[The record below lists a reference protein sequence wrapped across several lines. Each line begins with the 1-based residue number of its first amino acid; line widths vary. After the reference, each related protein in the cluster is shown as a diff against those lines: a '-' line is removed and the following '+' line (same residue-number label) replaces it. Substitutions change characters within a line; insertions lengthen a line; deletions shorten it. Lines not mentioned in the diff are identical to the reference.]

1 MKVRFLKR
9 IIALSVTVVTLALVG
24 CGNTA
29 GSASGSSAAEATSDN
44 SKEKTN
50 EDSSTDSSNAASA
63 DASAEDAEETSTFS
77 ENYELLTREV
87 FAMDT
92 YMTFSAYG
100 EDAEAALDE
109 AEEEILRLDQ
119 LLAAESEDS
128 EVALL
133 NENGGGRLSDDTA
146 YLIERSIALNQE
158 TDGAFEITVYPVKQA
173 WGFTDENYRI
183 PSDEELAELL
193 PLVGSDQLDLDVENK
208 TVTYKKD
215 GMKIDLGG
223 ITKGYASSRLTDIFM
238 KHDVQGMINLG
249 GNVQVCGP
257 KPDGSDWRVAIQAP
271 ERTEEN
277 TLPWLSQ
284 AASGS
289 ASLAG
294 LDYIGVL
301 ETNDQAVITSGG
313 YERYFEK
320 DGVYYHHIID
330 PKTGYPSDADL
341 VSVTIVSEDGTL
353 ADGLST
359 SMFVL
364 GLDKASEI
372 WRAHSDEF
380 DMILMDTDGK
390 MYATEGIKDQL
401 TSDLEIHW
409 IE

>member
-1 MKVRFLKR
+1 MKVQVVKK
-9 IIALSVTVVTLALVG
+9 IIAINMVVVTLALTG
-24 CGNTA
+24 CGNAA
-29 GSASGSSAAEATSDN
+29 GPAAGSSAAEETNTTS
-44 SKEKTN
+44 
-50 EDSSTDSSNAASA
+50 ED
-63 DASAEDAEETSTFS
+63 
-77 ENYELLTREV
+77 YELLTREV

-100 EDAEAALDE
+100 KDAEAALDE
-109 AEEEILRLDQ
+109 AEEEILWLDQ
-119 LLAAESEDS
+119 LLAAESENS
-128 EVALL
+128 EVAQL
-133 NENGGGRLSDDTA
+133 NKNGGGQLSEETA
-146 YLIERSIALNQE
+146 YLIERSLALNEE

-183 PSDEELAELL
+183 PSDAELAELL
-193 PLVGSDQLDLDVENK
+193 QLVGSNQLELDAENK
-208 TVTYKKD
+208 TVTYKKE
-215 GMKIDLGG
+215 GMQIDLGG
-223 ITKGYASSRLTDIFM
+223 ITKGYASSRLADIFM

-249 GNVQVCGP
+249 GNVQVYGP

-277 TLPWLSQ
+277 TLPWLSK

-289 ASLAG
+289 AALAG

-301 ETNDQAVITSGG
+301 ETRSQAVITSGG

-372 WRAHSDEF
+372 WSAHRDEF
-380 DMILMDTDGK
+380 DMILMDKDGAL
-390 MYATEGIKDQL
+390 YATGGIKEQF
-401 TSDLEIHW
+401 TSDLEINW

>member
-1 MKVRFLKR
+1 MNMKVQVVKK
-9 IIALSVTVVTLALVG
+9 IIAINMVVVTLALTG
-24 CGNTA
+24 CGNAA
-29 GSASGSSAAEATSDN
+29 GPAAGSSAAEETNTTS
-44 SKEKTN
+44 
-50 EDSSTDSSNAASA
+50 ED
-63 DASAEDAEETSTFS
+63 
-77 ENYELLTREV
+77 YELLTREV

-109 AEEEILRLDQ
+109 AEEEILWLDQ
-119 LLAAESEDS
+119 LLAAESENS
-128 EVALL
+128 EVAQL
-133 NENGGGRLSDDTA
+133 NKNGGGQLSEETA
-146 YLIERSIALNQE
+146 YLIERSLALNEE

-183 PSDEELAELL
+183 PSDAELAELL
-193 PLVGSDQLDLDVENK
+193 QLVGSNQLELDAENK
-208 TVTYKKD
+208 TVTYKKE
-215 GMKIDLGG
+215 GMQIDLGG
-223 ITKGYASSRLTDIFM
+223 ITKGYASSRLADIFM

-249 GNVQVCGP
+249 GNVQVYGP

-277 TLPWLSQ
+277 TLPWLSK

-289 ASLAG
+289 AALAG

-301 ETNDQAVITSGG
+301 ETNNQAVITSGG

-341 VSVTIVSEDGTL
+341 VSVTIVSEDGAL

-372 WRAHSDEF
+372 WSAHRDEF
-380 DMILMDTDGK
+380 DMILMDKDGAL
-390 MYATEGIKDQL
+390 YATGGIKEQF
-401 TSDLEIHW
+401 TSDLEINW

>member
-1 MKVRFLKR
+1 MKVQVVKK
-9 IIALSVTVVTLALVG
+9 IIVINMVVVTLALTG
-24 CGNTA
+24 CGNAA
-29 GSASGSSAAEATSDN
+29 GPAAGSSAAEANADSN
-44 SKEKTN
+44 N
-50 EDSSTDSSNAASA
+50 ESANTDSADDSTDDTENTNTTS
-63 DASAEDAEETSTFS
+63 ED
-77 ENYELLTREV
+77 YELLTREV

-109 AEEEILRLDQ
+109 AEEEILWLDQ
-119 LLAAESEDS
+119 LLAAESENS
-128 EVALL
+128 EVAQL
-133 NENGGGRLSDDTA
+133 NKNGGGQLSEETA
-146 YLIERSIALNQE
+146 YLIERSLAINEE
-158 TDGAFEITVYPVKQA
+158 TEGAFEITVYPVKQA

-183 PSDEELAELL
+183 PSDAELAELL
-193 PLVGSDQLDLDVENK
+193 QLVGSDQLELDAENK
-208 TVTYKKD
+208 TVTYKKE

-223 ITKGYASSRLTDIFM
+223 ITKGYASSRLADIFM

-249 GNVQVCGP
+249 GNVQVYGP

-277 TLPWLSQ
+277 TLPWLSK

-289 ASLAG
+289 AALAG

-301 ETNDQAVITSGG
+301 ETNNQAVITSGG

-372 WRAHSDEF
+372 WSAHRDEF
-380 DMILMDTDGK
+380 DMILMDKDGAL
-390 MYATEGIKDQL
+390 YATGGIKEQF
-401 TSDLEIHW
+401 TSDLEINW

>member
-1 MKVRFLKR
+1 MMIQFIKKGMYLGMAAAVLFV
-9 IIALSVTVVTLALVG
+9 SG
-24 CGNTA
+24 CGNAA
-29 GSASGSSAAEATSDN
+29 GPASGSSAAEAASDN
-44 SKEKTN
+44 SEAKTN
-50 EDSSTDSSNAASA
+50 EESSTDSSNTASA
-63 DASAEDAEETSTFS
+63 DASTEDTAETKSDA

-128 EVALL
+128 EVAQL
-133 NENGGGRLSDDTA
+133 NQNGGGQLSEETA

-208 TVTYKKD
+208 TVTYKKE

-249 GNVQVCGP
+249 GNVQVYGP

-301 ETNDQAVITSGG
+301 ETNSQAVITSGG

-364 GLDKASEI
+364 GLDRASEI

-380 DMILMDTDGK
+380 DMILMDTEGQL
-390 MYATEGIKDQL
+390 YATEGIKDQF
-401 TSDLEIHW
+401 TSDLEIKW

>member
-1 MKVRFLKR
+1 MKFRNIKKN
-9 IIALSVTVVTLALVG
+9 TVVGLVSAFLLLSG
-24 CGNTA
+24 CGN
-29 GSASGSSAAEATSDN
+29 AAEQTADSEIAISKDAASSQVATS
-44 SKEKTN
+44 SQAGT
-50 EDSSTDSSNAASA
+50 SSQDAASSS
-63 DASAEDAEETSTFS
+63 D
-77 ENYELLTREV
+77 ELLTREV

-128 EVALL
+128 EVAQL
-133 NENGGGRLSDDTA
+133 NKNGGGQLSDDTA
-146 YLIERSIALNQE
+146 YLIERSIALNEE
-158 TDGAFEITVYPVKQA
+158 TEGAFEITVYPVKQA

-183 PSDEELAELL
+183 PTEEELKELL
-193 PLVGSDQLDLDVENK
+193 PLVGSDQLELDVENK
-208 TVTYKKD
+208 TVTYQKA

-249 GNVQVCGP
+249 GNVQVYGP

-301 ETNDQAVITSGG
+301 ETNSQAVITSGG

-390 MYATEGIKDQL
+390 MYATEGIKDQF

>member
-1 MKVRFLKR
+1 MKVQVVKK
-9 IIALSVTVVTLALVG
+9 IIAINMVVVTLALTG
-24 CGNTA
+24 CGNAA
-29 GSASGSSAAEATSDN
+29 GPAAGSSAAEETNTTS
-44 SKEKTN
+44 
-50 EDSSTDSSNAASA
+50 ED
-63 DASAEDAEETSTFS
+63 
-77 ENYELLTREV
+77 YELLTREV

-109 AEEEILRLDQ
+109 AEEEILWLDQ
-119 LLAAESEDS
+119 LLAAESENS
-128 EVALL
+128 EVAQL
-133 NENGGGRLSDDTA
+133 NKNGGGQLSEETA
-146 YLIERSIALNQE
+146 YLIERSLALNEE

-183 PSDEELAELL
+183 PSDAELAELL
-193 PLVGSDQLDLDVENK
+193 QLVGSNQLELDAENK
-208 TVTYKKD
+208 TVTYKKE
-215 GMKIDLGG
+215 GMQIDLGG
-223 ITKGYASSRLTDIFM
+223 ITKGYASSRLADIFM

-249 GNVQVCGP
+249 GNVQVYGP

-277 TLPWLSQ
+277 TLPWLSK

-289 ASLAG
+289 AALAG

-301 ETNDQAVITSGG
+301 ETNNQAVITSGG

-341 VSVTIVSEDGTL
+341 VSVTIVSEDGAL

-372 WRAHSDEF
+372 WSAHRDEF
-380 DMILMDTDGK
+380 DMILMDKDGAL
-390 MYATEGIKDQL
+390 YATGGIKEQF
-401 TSDLEIHW
+401 TSDLEINW

>member
-1 MKVRFLKR
+1 MKVQVVKK
-9 IIALSVTVVTLALVG
+9 IIAINMVVVTLALTG
-24 CGNTA
+24 CGNAA
-29 GSASGSSAAEATSDN
+29 GPAAGSSAAEANADSN
-44 SKEKTN
+44 N
-50 EDSSTDSSNAASA
+50 ESANTDSADDSTDDTENTNTTS
-63 DASAEDAEETSTFS
+63 ED
-77 ENYELLTREV
+77 YELLTREV

-109 AEEEILRLDQ
+109 AEEEILWLDQ
-119 LLAAESEDS
+119 LLAAESENS
-128 EVALL
+128 EVAQL
-133 NENGGGRLSDDTA
+133 NKNGGGQLSEETA
-146 YLIERSIALNQE
+146 YLIERSLAINEE
-158 TDGAFEITVYPVKQA
+158 TEGAFEITVYPVKQA

-183 PSDEELAELL
+183 PSDAELAELL
-193 PLVGSDQLDLDVENK
+193 QLVGSDQLELDAENK
-208 TVTYKKD
+208 TVTYKKE

-223 ITKGYASSRLTDIFM
+223 ITKGYASSRLADIFM

-249 GNVQVCGP
+249 GNVQVYGP

-277 TLPWLSQ
+277 TLPWLSK

-289 ASLAG
+289 AALAG

-301 ETNDQAVITSGG
+301 ETNNQAVITSGG

-341 VSVTIVSEDGTL
+341 VSVTIVSEDGAL

-372 WRAHSDEF
+372 WSAHRDEF
-380 DMILMDTDGK
+380 DMILMDKDGAL
-390 MYATEGIKDQL
+390 YATGGIKEQF
-401 TSDLEIHW
+401 TSDLEINW

>member
-1 MKVRFLKR
+1 MKVQVVKK
-9 IIALSVTVVTLALVG
+9 IIAINMVVVTLALTG
-24 CGNTA
+24 CGNAA
-29 GSASGSSAAEATSDN
+29 GPAAGSSAAEANADSN
-44 SKEKTN
+44 N
-50 EDSSTDSSNAASA
+50 ESANTDSADDSTDDTEN
-63 DASAEDAEETSTFS
+63 TNTTS

-100 EDAEAALDE
+100 KDAEAALDE
-109 AEEEILRLDQ
+109 AEEEILWLDQ
-119 LLAAESEDS
+119 LLAAESENS
-128 EVALL
+128 EVAQL
-133 NENGGGRLSDDTA
+133 NKNGGGQLSEETA
-146 YLIERSIALNQE
+146 YLIERSLALNEE

-183 PSDEELAELL
+183 PSDAELAELL
-193 PLVGSDQLDLDVENK
+193 QLVGSNQLELDAENK
-208 TVTYKKD
+208 TVTYKKE

-223 ITKGYASSRLTDIFM
+223 ITKGYASSRVADIFM

-249 GNVQVCGP
+249 GNVQVYGP

-277 TLPWLSQ
+277 TLPWLSK

-289 ASLAG
+289 AALAG

-301 ETNDQAVITSGG
+301 ETNNQAVITSGG

-341 VSVTIVSEDGTL
+341 VSVTIISEDGTL

-372 WRAHSDEF
+372 WSAHRDEF
-380 DMILMDTDGK
+380 DMILMDKDGAL
-390 MYATEGIKDQL
+390 YATGGIKEQF
-401 TSDLEIHW
+401 TSDLEINW

>member
-1 MKVRFLKR
+1 MNMKVQVVKK
-9 IIALSVTVVTLALVG
+9 IIVINMVVVTLALTG
-24 CGNTA
+24 CGNAA
-29 GSASGSSAAEATSDN
+29 GPAAGSSAAEANADSN
-44 SKEKTN
+44 N
-50 EDSSTDSSNAASA
+50 ESANTDSADDSTDDTENTNTTS
-63 DASAEDAEETSTFS
+63 ED
-77 ENYELLTREV
+77 YELLTREV

-109 AEEEILRLDQ
+109 AEEEILWLDQ
-119 LLAAESEDS
+119 LLAAESENS
-128 EVALL
+128 EVAQL
-133 NENGGGRLSDDTA
+133 NKNGGGQLSEETA
-146 YLIERSIALNQE
+146 YLIERSLAINEE
-158 TDGAFEITVYPVKQA
+158 TEGAFEITVYPVKQA

-183 PSDEELAELL
+183 PSDAELAELL
-193 PLVGSDQLDLDVENK
+193 QLVGSDQLELDAENK
-208 TVTYKKD
+208 TVTYKKE

-223 ITKGYASSRLTDIFM
+223 ITKGYASSRLADIFM

-249 GNVQVCGP
+249 GNVQVYGP

-277 TLPWLSQ
+277 TLPWLSK

-289 ASLAG
+289 AALAG

-301 ETNDQAVITSGG
+301 ETNNQAVITSGG

-372 WRAHSDEF
+372 WSAHRDEF
-380 DMILMDTDGK
+380 DMILMDKDGAL
-390 MYATEGIKDQL
+390 YATGGIKEQF
-401 TSDLEIHW
+401 TSDLEINW

>member
-1 MKVRFLKR
+1 MIVGMV
-9 IIALSVTVVTLALVG
+9 AASVIFTG
-24 CGNTA
+24 CGNA
-29 GSASGSSAAEATSDN
+29 AEPAAGSSAAEAN
-44 SKEKTN
+44 A
-50 EDSSTDSSNAASA
+50 DSGAAEINTGSSAASSGTASA
-63 DASAEDAEETSTFS
+63 DENTEDTVETNSDA

-128 EVALL
+128 EVAKL
-133 NENGGGRLSDDTA
+133 NQNGGGQLSDDTA

-193 PLVGSDQLDLDVENK
+193 PLVGSEQLELDAENK
-208 TVTYKKD
+208 TVAYQKD

-249 GNVQVCGP
+249 GNVQVYGP

-301 ETNDQAVITSGG
+301 ETNSQAVITSGG

-380 DMILMDTDGK
+380 DMILMDTDGNL
-390 MYATEGIKDQL
+390 YVTEGIKDQF

>member
-1 MKVRFLKR
+1 MV
-9 IIALSVTVVTLALVG
+9 VVTLALTG
-24 CGNTA
+24 CGNAA
-29 GSASGSSAAEATSDN
+29 GPAAGSSAAEETNTTS
-44 SKEKTN
+44 
-50 EDSSTDSSNAASA
+50 ED
-63 DASAEDAEETSTFS
+63 
-77 ENYELLTREV
+77 YELLTREV

-109 AEEEILRLDQ
+109 AEEEILWLDQ
-119 LLAAESEDS
+119 LLAAESENS
-128 EVALL
+128 EVAQL
-133 NENGGGRLSDDTA
+133 NKNGGGQLSEETA
-146 YLIERSIALNQE
+146 YLIERSLAINEE
-158 TDGAFEITVYPVKQA
+158 TEGAFEITVYPVKQA

-183 PSDEELAELL
+183 PSDAELAELL
-193 PLVGSDQLDLDVENK
+193 QLVGSDQLELDAENK
-208 TVTYKKD
+208 TVTYKKE

-223 ITKGYASSRLTDIFM
+223 ITKGYASSRLADIFM

-249 GNVQVCGP
+249 GNVQVYGP

-277 TLPWLSQ
+277 TLPWLSK

-289 ASLAG
+289 AALAG

-301 ETNDQAVITSGG
+301 ETNNQAVITSGG

-372 WRAHSDEF
+372 WSAHRDEF
-380 DMILMDTDGK
+380 DMILMDKDGAL
-390 MYATEGIKDQL
+390 YATGGIKEQF
-401 TSDLEIHW
+401 TSDLEINW

>member
-1 MKVRFLKR
+1 MKVQVVKK
-9 IIALSVTVVTLALVG
+9 IIAINMVVVTLALTG
-24 CGNTA
+24 CGNAA
-29 GSASGSSAAEATSDN
+29 GPAAGSSAAEETNTTS
-44 SKEKTN
+44 
-50 EDSSTDSSNAASA
+50 ED
-63 DASAEDAEETSTFS
+63 
-77 ENYELLTREV
+77 YELLTREV

-109 AEEEILRLDQ
+109 AEEEILWLDQ
-119 LLAAESEDS
+119 LLAAESENS
-128 EVALL
+128 EVAQL
-133 NENGGGRLSDDTA
+133 NKNGGGQLSEETA
-146 YLIERSIALNQE
+146 YLIERSLAINEE
-158 TDGAFEITVYPVKQA
+158 TEGAFEITVYPVKQA

-183 PSDEELAELL
+183 PSDAELAELL
-193 PLVGSDQLDLDVENK
+193 QLVGSNQLELDAENK
-208 TVTYKKD
+208 TVTYKKE
-215 GMKIDLGG
+215 GMQIDLGG
-223 ITKGYASSRLTDIFM
+223 ITKGYASSRLADIFM

-249 GNVQVCGP
+249 GNVQVYGP

-277 TLPWLSQ
+277 TLPWLSK

-289 ASLAG
+289 AALAG

-301 ETNDQAVITSGG
+301 ETNNQAVITSGG

-341 VSVTIVSEDGTL
+341 VSVTIVSEDGAL

-372 WRAHSDEF
+372 WSAHRDEF
-380 DMILMDTDGK
+380 DMILMDKDGAL
-390 MYATEGIKDQL
+390 YATGGIKEQF
-401 TSDLEIHW
+401 TSDLEINW

>member
-1 MKVRFLKR
+1 MKVQVVKK
-9 IIALSVTVVTLALVG
+9 IIAINMVVVTLALTG
-24 CGNTA
+24 CGNAA
-29 GSASGSSAAEATSDN
+29 GPAAGSSAAEETNTTS
-44 SKEKTN
+44 
-50 EDSSTDSSNAASA
+50 ED
-63 DASAEDAEETSTFS
+63 
-77 ENYELLTREV
+77 YELLTREV

-109 AEEEILRLDQ
+109 AEEEILWLDQ
-119 LLAAESEDS
+119 LLAAESENS
-128 EVALL
+128 EVAQL
-133 NENGGGRLSDDTA
+133 NKNGGGQLSEETA
-146 YLIERSIALNQE
+146 YLIERSLAINEE
-158 TDGAFEITVYPVKQA
+158 TEGAFEITVYPVKQA

-183 PSDEELAELL
+183 PSDAELAKLL
-193 PLVGSDQLDLDVENK
+193 QLVGSDQLELDAENK
-208 TVTYKKD
+208 TVTYKKE

-223 ITKGYASSRLTDIFM
+223 ITKGYASSRLADIFM

-249 GNVQVCGP
+249 GNVQVYGP

-277 TLPWLSQ
+277 TLPWLSK

-289 ASLAG
+289 AVLAG

-301 ETNDQAVITSGG
+301 ETNNQAVITSGG

-372 WRAHSDEF
+372 WSAHRDEF
-380 DMILMDTDGK
+380 DMILMDKDGAL
-390 MYATEGIKDQL
+390 YATGGIKEQF
-401 TSDLEIHW
+401 TSDLEINW